1 MADQQLRAA
10 VAEHVPETRADLD
23 ALIRI
28 PSVSAPGFDPGEV
41 RRSAEATK
49 EILERAGLQD
59 VRFLEIEGAHP
70 AVLGTRPAPEGSP
83 TVLLYAHHDVQ
94 PFGDPELWESPPF
107 EPTEREGRLY
117 GRGSS
122 DDKAG
127 IVTHSAA
134 LRTLGSGLPVGVTV
148 FVEGEEEIGSPT
160 LLEFLERYGDALRCD
175 VIVLAD
181 SGNWRVGQPALTT
194 SLRGLVDCVVE
205 VRTLDHGVHSGQY
218 GGTFPDALIALS
230 RLLATLHDD
239 RGAVAIRGLVSG
251 DADPLDLT
259 EEELRRDAGAIE
271 GVELIGEGGLTSRTW
286 TRPSVSVL
294 AIDATPVAEASNTL
308 IPTAR
313 AKVSLRIAPGDDP
326 DRAMDALVEHLE
338 SHAPWG
344 AKLQVTRGASAHP
357 FAVKAE
363 GTVYEAARK
372 AFEDAWGTAPVEIGM
387 GGTIPFVSAF
397 SAAYP
402 EASILLTGV
411 GDPDS
416 RAHGA
421 NESVD
426 LGELERAC
434 LAEALFLRNL
444 AP

>member
-1 MADQQLRAA
+1 VTEDLRTSTT
-10 VAEHVPETRADLD
+10 ELMSETRADLER
-23 ALIRI
+23 LVRI
-28 PSVSAPGFDPGEV
+28 PSVSAAGFDPADV
-41 RRSAEATK
+41 RRSAETTA
-49 EILERAGLQD
+49 EILEAAGLQG
-59 VRFLEIEGAHP
+59 VRYLEIEGAHP
-70 AVLGTRPAPEGSP
+70 AVLGTRPAPPGAP

-94 PFGDPELWESPPF
+94 PTGDPALWETPPF
-107 EPTEREGRLY
+107 EPTERDERLY

-127 IVTHSAA
+127 IVVHSTA
-134 LRTLGSGLPVGVTV
+134 LRALGDDLGVGLVV

-160 LLEFLERYGDALRCD
+160 LAAFLERYGDLLRCD

-181 SGNWRVGQPALTT
+181 SGNWRVGRPALTI

-205 VRTLDHGVHSGQY
+205 VRTLDHGIHSGQY
-218 GGTFPDALIALS
+218 GGPLPDALTVMS
-230 RLLATLHDD
+230 RLLATLHDE
-239 RGAVAIRGLVSG
+239 RGNVAIPGLVATE
-251 DADPLDLT
+251 ADPLDLT
-259 EEELRRDAGAIE
+259 EEELRSDAGAVD
-271 GVELIGEGGLTSRTW
+271 GLQLIGEGGLTSRTW
-286 TRPSVSVL
+286 SRPSVSVL

-308 IPTAR
+308 VPAAR

-326 DRAMDALVEHLE
+326 GRAMEALVEHLE
-338 SHAPWG
+338 SNAPWG
-344 AKLQVTRGASAHP
+344 ARVAVTPGASAHP

-372 AFEDAWGTAPVEIGM
+372 AFQEAWGTAPVEIGM

-397 SAAYP
+397 SEAYP

-426 LGELERAC
+426 LGELQRGC
-434 LAEALFLRNL
+434 LAEALLLRNL
-444 AP
+444 AI

>member
-1 MADQQLRAA
+1 MTEDVRARID
-10 VAEHVPETRADLD
+10 ELMPETRSDLER
-23 ALIRI
+23 LVRI
-28 PSVSAPGFDPGEV
+28 PSVSAEGFDPAEV
-41 RRSAEATK
+41 RRSAEATA
-49 EILERAGLQD
+49 EILESAGLEG

-70 AVLGTRPAPEGSP
+70 AVLGSKPAPDGAP

-94 PFGDPELWESPPF
+94 PFGDPDLWESPPF
-107 EPTEREGRLY
+107 EPSERDGRLY
-117 GRGSS
+117 GRGTS

-127 IVTHSAA
+127 IVLHSTA
-134 LRTLGSGLPVGVTV
+134 LTALGEELPVGVTV

-160 LLEFLERYGDALRCD
+160 LAEFLERHGDLLRSD

-218 GGTFPDALIALS
+218 GGTFPDALTALS
-230 RLLATLHDD
+230 RLLAALHDD
-239 RGAVAIRGLVSG
+239 RGNVAIPGLLATE
-251 DADPLDLT
+251 ADPLDLT
-259 EEELRRDAGAIE
+259 EEELRKDAGAVE
-271 GVELIGEGGLTSRTW
+271 EVELIGEGGLTSRTW
-286 TRPSVSVL
+286 TKPSVSVL
-294 AIDATPVAEASNTL
+294 AIDATPVSEASNTL
-308 IPTAR
+308 VPVAR
-313 AKVSLRIAPGDDP
+313 AKVSLRIAPGDHP

-344 AKLQVTRGASAHP
+344 SRVAVTRGASAHP

-363 GTVYEAARK
+363 GSVYEAARK
-372 AFEDAWGTAPVEIGM
+372 AFQESWERAPVEIGM

-426 LGELERAC
+426 LGELRRAC
-434 LAEALFLRNL
+434 LAEALLLRNL
-444 AP
+444 AS

>member
-1 MADQQLRAA
+1 VAEDARAA
-10 VAEHVPETRADLD
+10 IDELMSETRADLEG
-23 ALIRI
+23 LVRI
-28 PSVSAPGFDPGEV
+28 PSVSAPGFDPAEV
-41 RRSAEATK
+41 RRSAEATA

-59 VRFLEIEGAHP
+59 IGFLEVEAAHP
-70 AVLGTRPAPEGSP
+70 AVLGTKPAPQGSP

-94 PFGDPELWESPPF
+94 PPGDPSLWESPPF
-107 EPTEREGRLY
+107 EPSERDGRLY

-127 IVTHSAA
+127 IVLHSAA
-134 LRTLGSGLPVGVTV
+134 LRALGDDLPVGVTL

-160 LLEFLERYGDALRCD
+160 LRAFLERYANLLRSD

-181 SGNWRVGQPALTT
+181 SGNWRIGQPALTT
-194 SLRGLVDCVVE
+194 SLRGLADCVVE
-205 VRTLDHGVHSGQY
+205 VRTLDHGIHSGQY
-218 GGTFPDALIALS
+218 GGPFPDALTVLS
-230 RLLATLHDD
+230 RLLATLHDE
-239 RGAVAIRGLVSG
+239 RGNVAIRGLVATE
-251 DADPLDLT
+251 ADPLDLT
-259 EEELRRDAGAIE
+259 EEELRRDAGAVE
-271 GVELIGEGGLTSRTW
+271 GVQLIGEGGLTSRTW

-308 IPTAR
+308 VPAAR

-344 AKLQVTRGASAHP
+344 AQVVVTRGTSAHP

-372 AFEDAWGTAPVEIGM
+372 AFQEAWGTAPVDIGM

-397 SAAYP
+397 SEAYP
-402 EASILLTGV
+402 ETSILLTGV

-426 LGELERAC
+426 LGELQRGC
-434 LAEALFLRNL
+434 LAEALLLRNL